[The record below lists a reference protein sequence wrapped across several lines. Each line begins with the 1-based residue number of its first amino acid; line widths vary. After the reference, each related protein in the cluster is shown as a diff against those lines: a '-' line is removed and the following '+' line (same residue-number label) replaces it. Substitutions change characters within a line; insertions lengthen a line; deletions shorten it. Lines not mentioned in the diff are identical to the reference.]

1 MSSGESSQR
10 ILESMIVAVG
20 REGYRATT
28 VGDAIAE
35 AGASR
40 ATFYKHFDDKHDC
53 FLAAYELVAERV
65 LAAVKA
71 GCDAER
77 PWLERVRIGLGSLV
91 ELLAADPGLARVA
104 VVEAVVAGAEAR
116 RRQLA
121 AIERIAAL
129 LEAGRTSESN
139 GEAASP
145 DVAREHLP
153 ANTDLMAASAVAGL
167 LFDEIQAGRT
177 ADLPQRLPDL
187 LFGLLVPYVGP
198 REASR
203 CSASCGSRSGRSSV
217 APLRT

>member
-1 MSSGESSQR
+1 MSSGESRQR

-20 REGYRATT
+20 RKGYRATT

-65 LAAVKA
+65 LAAVEA
-71 GCDAER
+71 ECDAER
-77 PWLERVRIGLGSLV
+77 SWLARVRIGLGSLV

-121 AIERIAAL
+121 TIERFAKL
-129 LEAGRTSESN
+129 LEAGRDPSR
-139 GEAASP
+139 P
-145 DVAREHLP
+145 RLP
-153 ANTDLMAASAVAGL
+153 ASAGLMATSAVAGL
-167 LFDEIQAGRT
+167 LFDQIQAERAAG
-177 ADLPQRLPDL
+177 LPRRLPEL
-187 LFGLLVPYVGP
+187 LFALLVPYLGP

-203 CSASCGSRSGRSSV
+203 CSASWGSRPGSSSV
-217 APLRT
+217 APLRM